1 MKEIWKSLANL
12 LFLTTIIN
20 ILKDALNLILPPKFW
35 HWRTFL
41 LLTIFLW
48 LLSMIISEVDSN
60 KEEAIN
66 FISSLSWLSLT
77 ISVGWRTTQKPF
89 VFGELSLSPWITG
102 GLICFLL
109 YENFASNIKYVAIVS
124 WPIISVCIAAI
135 ILVLNSSEAATE
147 AKVDQLSKP
156 SFVILILVNFLVSC
170 WLGLYFLIQ
179 GMVQQYPTMGED
191 DLSQSTFVYRLITPS
206 INDYRGAKIMNLMEQ
221 KLKDDLSS
229 QKLGLSVP
237 KMKLRLENIKD
248 EVTKEISVKED
259 DFWKL
264 QTSIVANQ
272 SGYQLELQLF
282 WEGPTA
288 KDESYYLSKSC
299 KIGETVRQR
308 SSGSTPQNEA
318 VPILVGNVE
327 CRAVEKKAV
336 KPESQE
342 ENLKNI

>member
-1 MKEIWKSLANL
+1 MSEIWKSLTD
-12 LFLTTIIN
+12 LFGGIIGF
-20 ILKDALNLILPPKFW
+20 LRGTLDFILPPKFW
-35 HWRTFL
+35 HWQTFL
-41 LLTIFLW
+41 LLTIVLW
-48 LLSMIISEVDSN
+48 LLSMTISEVDSN
-60 KEEAIN
+60 REEAIN

-77 ISVGWRTTQKPF
+77 IAVGWRTNQKPF

-109 YENFASNIKYVAIVS
+109 YENLPSNIQYVGVVS
-124 WPIISVCIAAI
+124 WPIISVGIAAI
-135 ILVLNSSEAATE
+135 ILVLSSSEVATE
-147 AKVDQLSKP
+147 AKVYQLSKS
-156 SFVILILVNFLVSC
+156 SFIILILVNFLVSC
-170 WLGLYFLIQ
+170 WLGLYFMIQ

-191 DLSQSTFVYRLITPS
+191 DLSKSTFVYRLITPS

-221 KLKDDLSS
+221 KLNDDLSR
-229 QKLGLSVP
+229 QQLGLSVP

-259 DFWKL
+259 DLWKL
-264 QTSIVANQ
+264 QTPIVANQ

-299 KIGETVRQR
+299 KIGEKVSQR

-327 CRAVEKKAV
+327 CGALEKKDV

>member
-1 MKEIWKSLANL
+1 MKEIWKSLTD
-12 LFLTTIIN
+12 LFGGITGFF
-20 ILKDALNLILPPKFW
+20 KDTLDFILPPKFW
-35 HWRTFL
+35 HWQTFL
-41 LLTIFLW
+41 LLTIALW

-77 ISVGWRTTQKPF
+77 IAVGWRTNQKPF
-89 VFGELSLSPWITG
+89 IFGEVSLSAWITG

-109 YENFASNIKYVAIVS
+109 YENLSSNIQYVAIVS

-135 ILVLNSSEAATE
+135 ILVLSSPDSTTE
-147 AKVDQLSKP
+147 VKVNQLSKS

-170 WLGLYFLIQ
+170 WLGLYFMIQ

-221 KLKDDLSS
+221 KLNNDLGN

-259 DFWKL
+259 DLWKL
-264 QTSIVANQ
+264 QTPIVANR

-299 KIGETVRQR
+299 KIAEKVRQR

-318 VPILVGNVE
+318 VPVLVGNVE
-327 CRAVEKKAV
+327 CGAVEKKAV
-336 KPESQE
+336 KPESQQ